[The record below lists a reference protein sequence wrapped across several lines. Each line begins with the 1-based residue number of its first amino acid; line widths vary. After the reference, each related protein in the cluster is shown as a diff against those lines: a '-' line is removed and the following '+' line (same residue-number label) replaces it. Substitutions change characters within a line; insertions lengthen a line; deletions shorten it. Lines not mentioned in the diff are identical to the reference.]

1 MLTII
6 NSAYAMNRLAQA
18 LDEVRRLTPRET
30 ALALVRRMMDAVIGW
45 QERAHE
51 RRRLIDMED
60 RLLAD
65 IGLGRAEAQAEFDK
79 PFWRT

>member
-6 NSAYAMNRLAQA
+6 NSAYAMNRLSLA
-18 LDEVRRLTPRET
+18 LDDVRRLAARET
-30 ALALVRRMMDAVIGW
+30 ATAAVRKMMDAVVGW

-60 RLLAD
+60 RMLAD
-65 IGLGRAEAQAEFDK
+65 IGLSRTDAQAEFNK
-79 PFWRT
+79 PFWRI

>member
-6 NSAYAMNRLAQA
+6 NSAHALNRLSVVLGGA
-18 LDEVRRLTPRET
+18 RRLTVRET
-30 ALALVRRMMDAVIGW
+30 AVAPLRNLMDIAVRW

-60 RLLAD
+60 RMLAD
-65 IGLGRAEAQAEFDK
+65 IGLSRTDAQAEFNK
-79 PFWRT
+79 PFWRI